1 MADLGFNLNEEEY
14 PSESLEPVPQG
25 DYLVQVVDEKTKM
38 TKSGGEMIVLT
49 WEILD
54 PERFAGRKI
63 FENLNLFNANETAQR
78 IARERIASIM
88 RAAGLKGISNTE
100 QLRYI
105 PLTASVV
112 IKQDAGFDPKNELGR
127 KIVGSGMTRPAAEPS
142 KPREA
147 SGAGRG
153 GQLPPEGN
161 PNAGSDW

>member
-1 MADLGFNLNEEEY
+1 MADLGFELQESEY
-14 PSESLEPVPQG
+14 PQEIFEPVPQG

-38 TKSGGEMIVLT
+38 TKSGGEMIILT
-49 WEILD
+49 WEILE

-63 FENLNLFNANETAQR
+63 FENLNIFNSNETAQR
-78 IARERIASIM
+78 IARERLANIM

-153 GQLPPEGN
+153 GAIVPEPAGN
-161 PNAGSDW
+161 STDGW